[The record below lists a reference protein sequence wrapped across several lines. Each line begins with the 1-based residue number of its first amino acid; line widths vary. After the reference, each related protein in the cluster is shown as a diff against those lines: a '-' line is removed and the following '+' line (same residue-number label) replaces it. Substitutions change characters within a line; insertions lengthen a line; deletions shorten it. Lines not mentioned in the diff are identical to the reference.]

1 MQLRILPAMVAVLG
15 TSFSGPTRADMI
27 LRAIGPTTIPPGG
40 HVDFMFAASFPA
52 PMSWTWHLGGD
63 SEPGPVP
70 FGEQFWYRG
79 SRIDHSEWSTGL
91 SVTATSTAGG
101 SFSTGATATA
111 LSGYFSMSFPSAGD
125 FSVSAQSRYSATWI
139 EATHADRAVRS
150 CFLFICGPWNYWTEL
165 AGERS
170 GGYGYDASAGPI
182 AVHVV
187 PETETWALMAAGLG
201 VLGAL
206 RRRRPA

>member
-15 TSFSGPTRADMI
+15 TVFSGPARADMI

-40 HVDFMFAASFPA
+40 HVDFMFAASYPA
-52 PMSWTWHLGGD
+52 PASWAMRLGGD

-79 SRIDHSEWSTGL
+79 SQVDHSEWSAGL

-101 SFSTGATATA
+101 GFATGGSTNSLG
-111 LSGYFSMSFPSAGD
+111 GIFSMSFPLPGD
-125 FSVSAQSRYSATWI
+125 FSVSAHSRYSAAWQ
-139 EATHADRAVRS
+139 EVTHVDRAARS
-150 CFLFICGPWNYWTEL
+150 CFLFICGPWNYWTEF

-170 GGYGYDASAGPI
+170 GGYGYGASAGPI

-206 RRRRPA
+206 RRRRAV